1 MKLPAELRSSKK
13 GLINIK
19 NNEQKCF
26 LWCHIRCINSVEI
39 HPERITR
46 NDRKIANSLDY
57 DEVGF
62 LVREKDFQMK
72 TKNNQ
77 D

>member
-1 MKLPAELRSSKK
+1 MKLPAKLRSSKK

-26 LWCHIRCINSVEI
+26 LWCHIRCINSVKI

-46 NDRKIANSLDY
+46 NDRKTANSLDY